1 MFAKPDYFL
10 FAGAPNCNTP
20 CISIDK
26 RFDWNHGD
34 ISPDINKTWL
44 GIVGPDVRH
53 LGVTGKFW
61 TDHSDIRP
69 TLMALTGV
77 KDDDAHQ
84 GRPITEIMKEN
95 DEGLNQ
101 LAAVYK
107 QINAPVGQLSLDSV
121 VFATKAINSNT
132 SGDQTY
138 LNADATIAGWN
149 HTRDTLAAKMIV
161 RLDPTAPGSG
171 DEIDDSSVHSLI
183 VQGQALL
190 AQVHAAAS

>member
-1 MFAKPDYFL
+1 L
-10 FAGAPNCNTP
+10 
-20 CISIDK
+20 
-26 RFDWNHGD
+26 
-34 ISPDINKTWL
+34 
-44 GIVGPDVRH
+44 
-53 LGVTGKFW
+53 
-61 TDHSDIRP
+61 
-69 TLMALTGV
+69 
-77 KDDDAHQ
+77 KDDYAHQ
-84 GRPITEIMKEN
+84 GRPITEIMKES

-183 VQGQALL
+183 VQGRALL